1 MGAIQRGYAQQI
13 GAIMDAYEKYCKLTD
28 ILGAG
33 KLADEIFSWFTSDT
47 MDECMDDIANTWDI
61 DFSDEYGE

>member
-1 MGAIQRGYAQQI
+1 
-13 GAIMDAYEKYCKLTD
+13 MDAYEKYCKLTD

-33 KLADEIFSWFTSDT
+33 KLADEMFSWFNSDT
-47 MDECMDDIANTWDI
+47 MNGCMDDIANTWGI

>member
-1 MGAIQRGYAQQI
+1 
-13 GAIMDAYEKYCKLTD
+13 MDAYEKYCKLTD

-33 KLADEIFSWFTSDT
+33 KLADEMFSWFNSDT

-61 DFSDEYGE
+61 KFDDEYCEW